1 MTAHALR
8 SLRSL
13 RSAAGSAGASRFR
26 THSAKRFTAS
36 VFPTGS
42 HVSSSRGGRFVMS
55 TAGHGAIGSAN
66 NLIGRPS

>member
-8 SLRSL
+8 SS
-13 RSAAGSAGASRFR
+13 RSAAGSAGASRFL
-26 THSAKRFTAS
+26 THSRKRFTAS
-36 VFPTGS
+36 VSLTRV
-42 HVSSSRGGRFVMS
+42 HVSSSIGGRFVMS